1 MPGWVAMGIA
11 CIHGNWNS
19 RSVYMASS
27 VWKGSI
33 TFGLIS
39 IPIRLYAAARSSRLA
54 MHQLHR
60 ECKTRL
66 RQPLFCPTCNRM
78 VERSEVVKGYEAE
91 EGQYVIL
98 DPEEIKKI
106 SPASA
111 RTMEIL
117 TFVQTSEIDPLYFD
131 SSYFVVHEEQGKKAY
146 ALLVKT
152 MEDTKK
158 VAIAKVTMHQRE
170 YTAFLRP
177 YDHGL
182 AMHTMY
188 FADEIREAPGYG
200 DTEDVK
206 ISPQEIK
213 LAEQLV
219 ETLSEKFHL
228 ENYHDEFEARLR
240 ALIEAKQ
247 QGREIAATPVPQKAP
262 VIDMMAA
269 LKKSLA
275 NSLGA
280 RKQPMRAKESASH
293 AKKTARRIAS

>member
-1 MPGWVAMGIA
+1 
-11 CIHGNWNS
+11 
-19 RSVYMASS
+19 MASS

-39 IPIRLYAAARSSRLA
+39 ILIRLYAAARNARVS

-78 VERSEVVKGYEAE
+78 VERSEVIKGHEYE
-91 EGQYVIL
+91 EGKYVLL

-106 SPASA
+106 SPPSA
-111 RTMEIL
+111 RSMEIL
-117 TFVQTSEIDPLYFD
+117 AFVQCSQIDPLYFNA
-131 SSYFVVHEEQGKKAY
+131 SFFAAHEEEGKKAY

-152 MEDTKK
+152 MEDTNR
-158 VAIAKVTMHQRE
+158 VAVAKVTMHQRE

-188 FADEIREAPGYG
+188 FANEIREAPGYG
-200 DTEDVK
+200 KVENVK
-206 ISPQEIK
+206 VSAQEIK

-219 ETLSEKFHL
+219 EALSEEFDLKK
-228 ENYHDEFEARLR
+228 YHDEFETRLR
-240 ALIEAKQ
+240 ELIVAKQ
-247 QGREIAATPVPQKAP
+247 RGRDIAATPELRRAP

-275 NSLGA
+275 NSATA
-280 RKQPMRAKESASH
+280 RKRPMREPAHGKRP
-293 AKKTARRIAS
+293 ARRIAS